1 MDERKDRN
9 PEDLI
14 KDLEGAEVTE
24 IDDKDLEGVAGGLA
38 GDCNCGCGSSGSEIS
53 PVEGDC
59 NCGC

>member
-38 GDCNCGCGSSGSEIS
+38 GDCNCGCGGGGADDALA
-53 PVEGDC
+53 GDC